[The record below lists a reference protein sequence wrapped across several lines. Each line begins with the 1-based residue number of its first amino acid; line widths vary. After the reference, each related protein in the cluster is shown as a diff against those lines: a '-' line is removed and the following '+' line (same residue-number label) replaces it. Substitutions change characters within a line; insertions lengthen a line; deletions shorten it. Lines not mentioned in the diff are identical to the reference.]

1 MPHTSRGYSIAPFAD
16 SDDDDNVLDDK
27 KGASSSSAKPVMKSR
42 YVEDILNGIV

>member
-1 MPHTSRGYSIAPFAD
+1 MPHTSRGYLIAPFTD
-16 SDDDDNVLDDK
+16 SDDDDK